1 MNTLLR
7 PEPARVPA
15 IDRTRPAALDTLPR
29 NWPNG
34 PRRLLLAALLLFGAL
49 APVAIA
55 SPTDVPQHK
64 RVVALRRSETPDG
77 ARFTLVSDSA
87 LDDYK
92 SYAEGERLFV
102 LVPRASLSS
111 TRGELAHARGFADL
125 RVEEREDGVLISFRL
140 QTGATVAVNQTFNR
154 LDLVFIIN
162 EPANRTRSA

>member
-7 PEPARVPA
+7 PEPARVPPL
-15 IDRTRPAALDTLPR
+15 DQTRPAALDTLPR
-29 NWPNG
+29 NWPSG
-34 PRRLLLAALLLFGAL
+34 LLRLLLITLLLYAL
-49 APVAIA
+49 APAALA
-55 SPTDVPQHK
+55 SSGDVQPRKK
-64 RVVALRRSETPDG
+64 RVVAIRRSETPDG

-111 TRGELAHARGFADL
+111 ARGELAHGRGFADL
-125 RVEEREDGVLISFRL
+125 RVEEREDGLLISFRL

-154 LDLVFIIN
+154 LDLLFITN
-162 EPANRTRSA
+162 ESLSRPRLA